1 MQIST
6 WLTHPE
12 VPCFNFSR
20 DHADLLEDSIKGAR
34 VQICHSRE
42 EFAGSLATSEVVLVW
57 TFEQEYHN
65 VLFGKI
71 HPLDRYLY

>member
-57 TFEQEYHN
+57 NHRITNLQ
-65 VLFGKI
+65 
-71 HPLDRYLY
+71 RLYPARP